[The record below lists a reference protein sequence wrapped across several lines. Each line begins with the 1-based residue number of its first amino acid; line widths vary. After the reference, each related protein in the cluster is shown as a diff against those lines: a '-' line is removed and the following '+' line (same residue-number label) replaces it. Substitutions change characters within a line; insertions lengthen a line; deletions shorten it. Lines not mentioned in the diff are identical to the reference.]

1 MIDLQ
6 KTIQIAH
13 DHGVSLKRCL
23 MELRQKYG
31 GISVDMLLRVKETYG
46 CSDDELAEITRW
58 FPKLKAGTLAMHQ
71 LTICEP
77 CWRNHQAMRERLDSL
92 QREIGAEILQIT
104 FSGCLGACGLGPN
117 ALLDGQLYTQL
128 DHNQPFWVRLESLIT
143 K

>member
-1 MIDLQ
+1 
-6 KTIQIAH
+6 
-13 DHGVSLKRCL
+13 